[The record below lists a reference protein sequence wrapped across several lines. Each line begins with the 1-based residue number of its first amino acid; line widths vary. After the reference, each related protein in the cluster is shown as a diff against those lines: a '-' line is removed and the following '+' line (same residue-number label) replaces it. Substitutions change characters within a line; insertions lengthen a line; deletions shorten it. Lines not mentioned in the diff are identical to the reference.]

1 MDCRFCPSCHDYGN
15 RRRARISVW
24 APLALIVAVLGTAAL
39 ASAMTDA
46 RDPVARKGAPLVQGR
61 AL

>member
-1 MDCRFCPSCHDYGN
+1 MDCPFCPSGHDFGN
-15 RRRARISVW
+15 RRRPRISVW

-39 ASAMTDA
+39 ASAMSDN
-46 RDPVARKGAPLVQGR
+46 RDPIARQSAPLFQGR